1 MWHSVLW
8 SISSQETTLWC
19 EPYFDMWVFRWAG
32 RCVNTRLPGLSMT
45 FNNRIWSLSQHFIQ
59 ALNLKVE
66 PRDFKK
72 FMIPQTQGIFPHD
85 RYLRTKSVKP
95 ALCGL
100 ALFAW
105 APALGCSEV
114 SSKLPWLRV
123 SPGDWGGEG
132 ARPHPHPCPRTGV
145 LLKPFGSLIAP
156 LPILQPSEQAP
167 ECPVIKIVFRLERV
181 IADTHYYFPG
191 GNQSRQILW
200 NLGQQTRQI
209 MVGADLAFGLPC
221 EAALSH
227 FQDSKCLPCPQYP
240 QSFPPSLAHHPDL
253 DLRGLG
259 KTLSSFPAARRLWGH
274 SKPLHCEAPRT
285 GGQWISL
292 HPRRKKP
299 IGQTTFTGISGSQPL
314 FIHSF
319 IRQYP

>member
-32 RCVNTRLPGLSMT
+32 RCVNTHLPGLSMT

-66 PRDFKK
+66 PGDFKK
-72 FMIPQTQGIFPHD
+72 FMIPQTQEIFPHD

-123 SPGDWGGEG
+123 SLSRRLGWGRCPPPPSSLPQDWSPPE
-132 ARPHPHPCPRTGV
+132 AIWLPYRPSPYPPALWASAWVPCDKDSVSTWKSNCWHILLFPWRKSVPTNPLKPRTANAADYGGSRLSFWSPLWSSSV
-145 LLKPFGSLIAP
+145 SFSRLQMPAMPTIPSILPTQPGPSPRSGPQKFGQVF
-156 LPILQPSEQAP
+156 IL
-167 ECPVIKIVFRLERV
+167 V
-181 IADTHYYFPG
+181 
-191 GNQSRQILW
+191 
-200 NLGQQTRQI
+200 
-209 MVGADLAFGLPC
+209 PC
-221 EAALSH
+221 
-227 FQDSKCLPCPQYP
+227 C
-240 QSFPPSLAHHPDL
+240 
-253 DLRGLG
+253 
-259 KTLSSFPAARRLWGH
+259 
-274 SKPLHCEAPRT
+274 
-285 GGQWISL
+285 
-292 HPRRKKP
+292 
-299 IGQTTFTGISGSQPL
+299 
-314 FIHSF
+314 
-319 IRQYP
+319 